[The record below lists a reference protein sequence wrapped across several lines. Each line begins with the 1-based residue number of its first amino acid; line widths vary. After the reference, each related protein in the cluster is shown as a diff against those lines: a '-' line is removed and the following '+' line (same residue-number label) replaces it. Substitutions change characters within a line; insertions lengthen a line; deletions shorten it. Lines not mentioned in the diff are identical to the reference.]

1 MTHLVRMAF
10 RNLSRNRLRTSVS
23 VLAIA
28 VAVAVVVFAK
38 GFIDGMIDTYLDN
51 TIRLTTG
58 HVRIVQAE
66 YPKKERL
73 LPLTYPV
80 DGLGQEDLTAFTR
93 RLSGLPGVAVATP
106 RIRFAAMV
114 SQGEEEPEG
123 VLGMGMDFDRE
134 EQVAH
139 LSRYLRDGR
148 FPEERRNELL
158 AGQKLLNKLGLKVGS
173 RVTLVANT
181 SYGSLNGRTFTV
193 VGSLVSGLA
202 QLDEST
208 VFLSLGPAQSFVQLD
223 GAATEVIVQAK
234 NQARV
239 PQITAAVAGLVR
251 ADDPHGRYKVTPWNE
266 TSAMAGLMGA
276 MRNVY
281 AVIYLLIV
289 FFATIVVINTML
301 MIVNER
307 TREIGMLG
315 ALGFTGRRIVTLFV
329 LEGAALGLVG
339 SAFGAILGAVVT
351 RSLSVTGIDFGE
363 LMEGYGKELLL
374 PSKIYPEFNLGII
387 AFAFVLGVV
396 IPALGTLMPARR
408 AQRLDPSVALR
419 HI

>member
-1 MTHLVRMAF
+1 MTYLFRMAF

-28 VAVAVVVFAK
+28 VAVAVVIFAK
-38 GFIDGMIDTYLDN
+38 GFIDGMIDMFLDN

-80 DGLGQEDLTAFTR
+80 AGLGEDDLTTFTR
-93 RLSGLPGVAVATP
+93 KLSGLPGVAVATP
-106 RIRFAAMV
+106 RIRFGAMV
-114 SQGEEEPEG
+114 SHGEGPEG
-123 VLGMGMDFDRE
+123 VLGIGMDFAKE
-134 EQVAH
+134 EQAAH
-139 LSRYLRDGR
+139 LSRYLKGGR
-148 FPEERRNELL
+148 FPREGGNELL

-173 RVTLVANT
+173 RLTLVGNT

-208 VFLSLGPAQSFVQLD
+208 VFLSLRFAQRFVQLD
-223 GAATEVIVQAK
+223 QAATEVIVMAK
-234 NQARV
+234 DQSKTAQVTAEVARLV
-239 PQITAAVAGLVR
+239 KAG
-251 ADDPHGRYKVTPWNE
+251 DPEGRYTVTPWYQ
-266 TSAMAGLMGA
+266 TSSMAGTLVTV
-276 MRNVY
+276 RHVY
-281 AVIYLLIV
+281 DLIYLLIV
-289 FFATIVVINTML
+289 LFASAVVINTML

-339 SAFGAILGAVVT
+339 SAIGAILGAAVT
-351 RSLSVTGIDFGE
+351 RALSVTGMDFARAMQGV
-363 LMEGYGKELLL
+363 GKELLF
-374 PSKIYPEFNLGII
+374 PTKIYPAFSLRIV
-387 AFAFVLGVV
+387 AFAFVLGVLV
-396 IPALGTLMPARR
+396 PALGTLMPARR
-408 AQRLDPSVALR
+408 AQRLDPNVALR